1 MRRRLLILAIT
12 LTAAVLTALIAP
24 LVTAYAEERA
34 VTLHEQR
41 LAAATRFA
49 ALVDDSASGAPALLG
64 PDLARY
70 DAVTGSTRSA
80 VIGPDGSTL
89 AFGAEAPVGSDPRYD
104 DAVQRALTGT
114 PTTAPSALWPWR
126 TDPLIVATPIGRD
139 AQILGAVVMVVDTA
153 GPRGDVA
160 TRLAVAVAG
169 GIALL
174 ALVAFL
180 VGVPLV
186 AWVVRPVDQLT
197 ERVQTLASGRR
208 PGAAEHAG
216 PPELRRL
223 ATSFDEMARAVEYSR
238 SQQRDLI
245 ADVSHQLANPLTAMR
260 LRLDGLAADDPAV
273 EPVLAEADRMARALE
288 GVIEVSR
295 AGGHDRRR
303 VPVDVA
309 AQIRERIALWEPL
322 FDGRLRVTGI
332 ETEAPAVLEEDLVP
346 TIVDT
351 LLDNA
356 AKYAPDSPVE
366 ITLERTGTGDARR
379 YVVTVRD
386 HGGPTDTGSAST
398 GPTDTDLTDTGLT
411 DSEAAE
417 LGERFHR
424 LPRHAEVDGTGLGL
438 SILVLR
444 VRDAGGSVVIEAAHP
459 GLRCVTTLPARPG
472 PGTSAANPDAAVPAR

>member
-49 ALVDDSASGAPALLG
+49 ALVDDSTSGAPALLE

-70 DAVTGSTRSA
+70 DAVVGSTRSA
-80 VIGPDGSTL
+80 VIGTDGSTL
-89 AFGAEAPVGSDPRYD
+89 ASGREIGAGPAVTPGYD
-104 DAVQRALTGT
+104 DAVERALAGT
-114 PTTAPSALWPWR
+114 PTAAPSALWPWR
-126 TDPLIVATPIGRD
+126 TDPMIVATPIGRD
-139 AQILGAVVMVVDTA
+139 GQILGAVVMIVDTA
-153 GPRGDVA
+153 GPRDDVA
-160 TRLAVAVAG
+160 TGLAVAAAG
-169 GIALL
+169 GVALL

-186 AWVVRPVDQLT
+186 SWVVRPVDQLT
-197 ERVQTLASGRR
+197 ERVQALAGGHR
-208 PGAAEHAG
+208 PGAADGGG

-303 VPVDVA
+303 VAVDVA

-322 FDGRLRVTGI
+322 FDGKLQVNGVA
-332 ETEAPAVLEEDLVP
+332 TEAPAVLEEDLVP

-356 AKYAPDSPVE
+356 VKYAPDSVVE
-366 ITLERTGTGDARR
+366 VTLSRTGGDEASR
-379 YVVTVRD
+379 YVLTVRD
-386 HGGPTDTGSAST
+386 HGGPAGAD
-398 GPTDTDLTDTGLT
+398 PTDSALGDTALTDT
-411 DSEAAE
+411 EAAE

-424 LPRHAEVDGTGLGL
+424 LPRHANVDGTGLGL

-444 VRDAGGSVVIEAAHP
+444 VRDAGGSVVLEAAHP

-472 PGTSAANPDAAVPAR
+472 PGTSAAIPDGAAPGR

>member
-89 AFGAEAPVGSDPRYD
+89 AFGAAPSDARSVASPGYD

-160 TRLAVAVAG
+160 TRLAVAVAV

-186 AWVVRPVDQLT
+186 AWVVR
-197 ERVQTLASGRR
+197 GRWTSS
-208 PGAAEHAG
+208 PNGC
-216 PPELRRL
+216 RR
-223 ATSFDEMARAVEYSR
+223 
-238 SQQRDLI
+238 
-245 ADVSHQLANPLTAMR
+245 
-260 LRLDGLAADDPAV
+260 
-273 EPVLAEADRMARALE
+273 
-288 GVIEVSR
+288 SR
-295 AGGHDRRR
+295 A
-303 VPVDVA
+303 
-309 AQIRERIALWEPL
+309 
-322 FDGRLRVTGI
+322 
-332 ETEAPAVLEEDLVP
+332 AVV
-346 TIVDT
+346 
-351 LLDNA
+351 
-356 AKYAPDSPVE
+356 
-366 ITLERTGTGDARR
+366 RARR
-379 YVVTVRD
+379 STPGHPSCAAWPRPSTRWPAPSST
-386 HGGPTDTGSAST
+386 HEASSAT
-398 GPTDTDLTDTGLT
+398 
-411 DSEAAE
+411 
-417 LGERFHR
+417 
-424 LPRHAEVDGTGLGL
+424 
-438 SILVLR
+438 
-444 VRDAGGSVVIEAAHP
+444 
-459 GLRCVTTLPARPG
+459 
-472 PGTSAANPDAAVPAR
+472 

>member
-1 MRRRLLILAIT
+1 
-12 LTAAVLTALIAP
+12 
-24 LVTAYAEERA
+24 
-34 VTLHEQR
+34 
-41 LAAATRFA
+41 
-49 ALVDDSASGAPALLG
+49 
-64 PDLARY
+64 
-70 DAVTGSTRSA
+70 
-80 VIGPDGSTL
+80 
-89 AFGAEAPVGSDPRYD
+89 
-104 DAVQRALTGT
+104 
-114 PTTAPSALWPWR
+114 
-126 TDPLIVATPIGRD
+126 
-139 AQILGAVVMVVDTA
+139 
-153 GPRGDVA
+153 
-160 TRLAVAVAG
+160 
-169 GIALL
+169 
-174 ALVAFL
+174 
-180 VGVPLV
+180 
-186 AWVVRPVDQLT
+186 
-197 ERVQTLASGRR
+197 
-208 PGAAEHAG
+208 
-216 PPELRRL
+216 
-223 ATSFDEMARAVEYSR
+223 MARAVEYSR

-309 AQIRERIALWEPL
+309 EQIRERIALWEPL
-322 FDGRLRVTGI
+322 FDGRLRVAGI

-366 ITLERTGTGDARR
+366 ITLDRTGTGDTRR

-386 HGGPTDTGSAST
+386 HGGPTDTGLSST
-398 GPTDTDLTDTGLT
+398 GPTDTDLTDT
-411 DSEAAE
+411 EAAE

-472 PGTSAANPDAAVPAR
+472 PGTNAANPDAAVPAR

>member
-1 MRRRLLILAIT
+1 MRRRLLVLAIT

-70 DAVTGSTRSA
+70 DAVTDSTRSA
-80 VIGPDGSTL
+80 VIGTDGSTL
-89 AFGAEAPVGSDPRYD
+89 AAGAGPSAAGAGPSAAGAAAAPGYD
-104 DAVQRALTGT
+104 DAVERALTGT

-169 GIALL
+169 GLALL

-197 ERVQTLASGRR
+197 ERVQTRASGRR
-208 PGAAEHAG
+208 PGAADHAG

-322 FDGRLRVTGI
+322 FDGRLQVRGL
-332 ETEAPAVLEEDLVP
+332 EADAPAVLEEDLVP

-356 AKYAPDSPVE
+356 H
-366 ITLERTGTGDARR
+366 GTGVAGRDPQGPGRR
-379 YVVTVRD
+379 PPGRRGRATGQCGGGERAGAGSEELPAVD
-386 HGGPTDTGSAST
+386 HGLRSLEPRRGSA
-398 GPTDTDLTDTGLT
+398 G
-411 DSEAAE
+411 
-417 LGERFHR
+417 
-424 LPRHAEVDGTGLGL
+424 
-438 SILVLR
+438 
-444 VRDAGGSVVIEAAHP
+444 
-459 GLRCVTTLPARPG
+459 
-472 PGTSAANPDAAVPAR
+472 

>member
-89 AFGAEAPVGSDPRYD
+89 AFGAEAPVGSNPRYD
-104 DAVQRALTGT
+104 DAVQQALTGT

-126 TDPLIVATPIGRD
+126 SDPLIVATPIGRD

-160 TRLAVAVAG
+160 TRLAVAG

-197 ERVQTLASGRR
+197 ERVQALASGRR
-208 PGAAEHAG
+208 PGAADHAG

-260 LRLDGLAADDPAV
+260 LRLDDLAADDPAV

-332 ETEAPAVLEEDLVP
+332 EAEAPAVLEEDLVP

-366 ITLERTGTGDARR
+366 ITLDRNGTGDARR

-386 HGGPTDTGSAST
+386 HGGPTDTGSSST
-398 GPTDTDLTDTGLT
+398 GPTDTDLT

-444 VRDAGGSVVIEAAHP
+444 VRDAGGSVAIEAAHP
-459 GLRCVTTLPARPG
+459 GLRCVTTLPASPD
-472 PGTSAANPDAAVPAR
+472 PGTSATNPDAAVPAR